1 MSMLI
6 MKKEKLH
13 EFVKKSV
20 IFPPVK
26 ISKSKF
32 CLTSA
37 LQGYILYRIGLAN
50 LMNSSI
56 VWCGGGG
63 SD

>member
-26 ISKSKF
+26 IKY
-32 CLTSA
+32 L
-37 LQGYILYRIGLAN
+37 N
-50 LMNSSI
+50 LNF
-56 VWCGGGG
+56 V
-63 SD
+63 